1 VWSQKISTPPPLHTL
16 PKEGYWK
23 FKGGGE
29 SQKYEP
35 KLEFPV
41 GWVGGVWGGGWG
53 AGSGRVRRTKNHGRG
68 KVFSGAI
75 EFSGHT

>member
-1 VWSQKISTPPPLHTL
+1 MNQNWNFLWDGL
-16 PKEGYWK
+16 EGY
-23 FKGGGE
+23 
-29 SQKYEP
+29 
-35 KLEFPV
+35 
-41 GWVGGVWGGGWG
+41 G

>member
-1 VWSQKISTPPPLHTL
+1 MCGPKKYPPPSHTL

-53 AGSGRVRRTKNHGRG
+53 VGVEGSDEQKTMVGGRY
-68 KVFSGAI
+68 FL
-75 EFSGHT
+75 EQ